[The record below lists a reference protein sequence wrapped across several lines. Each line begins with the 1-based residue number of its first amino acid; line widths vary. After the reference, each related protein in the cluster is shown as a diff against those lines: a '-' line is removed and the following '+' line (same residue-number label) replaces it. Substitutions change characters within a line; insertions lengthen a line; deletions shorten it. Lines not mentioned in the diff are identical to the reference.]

1 MAYIVNK
8 TDGNIA
14 AVVNDGTLSTVTS
27 IKLVGIGYQNYA
39 ETIAENLVQMLEN
52 FAHIIPP
59 TGPLPGQIWFNKNT
73 SHLQIYD
80 GVMFKEINNTA
91 ISNSAPINA
100 RTGDFWFNN
109 ITKQLFFYR
118 NGNWQVIAPAYPASM
133 KATELV
139 AEGLTDLGGNVH
151 PAVTLYVDGSRMAI
165 ISKDPSYMPIPYVEG
180 FTNVNPGINL
190 IEYPGYRYSGIV
202 DYAGATYGLL
212 PDADVTYMH
221 ANADTST
228 VGTLSVINDGGI
240 AIGANGDVVISSMV
254 ASPYTFGSS
263 ITSAADKSLALV
275 GYGGGTL
282 VMDNATNWISIN
294 KTNPTVD
301 LDVGG
306 SINADETITSQGG
319 YYFADDSAIT
329 SSGGV
334 ININA
339 GGTNAISADTAGN
352 VNITGATHFGSDITV
367 QSGNLSIS
375 DGQISI
381 VDYRPAQGPWPGYY
395 DSAWPEVKEHAVT
408 KHYADSLTIS
418 NMLPYGSIIMW
429 YGEIVDVPAGWRICN
444 GLFGTPNLTDK
455 FVMGAGG
462 QAALGTV
469 AGQSFSTVTTNTSG
483 AHTHTGTTV
492 AAGSH
497 DHSGTTGAH
506 ALTPGEIANHQ
517 HTFNDV
523 YALQDDA
530 NPPLY
535 DRNGNRVFRYSS
547 WGDDGD
553 NDSGSPAYF
562 ESITDSAGA
571 SDPHNHPISSDGI
584 HTHTLTIDQTAAHLH
599 TITNFDNRPSFMA
612 LYYIMKV
619 ANELIVPL
627 RPLGY

>member
-39 ETIAENLVQMLEN
+39 EKIAENLVQMMEN

-73 SHLQIYD
+73 SHLQVYD

-91 ISNSAPINA
+91 ISDSTPIHA

-109 ITKQLFFYR
+109 TTKQLFFYR

-133 KATELV
+133 GATDLV
-139 AEGLTDLGGNVH
+139 AEGLTDLSGNVH

-165 ISKDPSYMPIPYVEG
+165 ISKDDSYMPIPYIEG

-202 DYAGATYGLL
+202 DYAGAAYGLL
-212 PDADVTYMH
+212 SDADATYMH
-221 ANADTST
+221 ANSDAST

-240 AIGANGDVVISSMV
+240 AIGANGDVVISSIV

-263 ITSAADKSLALV
+263 ITSTTDKSLALV

-282 VMDNATNWISIN
+282 VMDNATNWIAIN
-294 KTNPTVD
+294 KINPTAD

-319 YYFADDSAIT
+319 YYFTDGSFINYSNVSGLSTIRLAPGGELVALTADSTGNIFVQGSSNFNDSI
-329 SSGGV
+329 GV
-334 ININA
+334 T
-339 GGTNAISADTAGN
+339 GSAVVTGN
-352 VNITGATHFGSDITV
+352 VSIQTWPTENYHATSKQYT
-367 QSGNLSIS
+367 
-375 DGQISI
+375 
-381 VDYRPAQGPWPGYY
+381 
-395 DSAWPEVKEHAVT
+395 E
-408 KHYADSLTIS
+408 SLTVS

-429 YGEIVDVPAGWRICN
+429 YGTVADVPDGWAVCN
-444 GLFGTPNLTDK
+444 GSNGTPDLTDK
-455 FVMGAGG
+455 FVMGAGN
-462 QAALGTV
+462 QAELGTIG
-469 AGQSFSTVTTNTSG
+469 GQSFATITTNLSG
-483 AHTHTGTTV
+483 AHTHTGST
-492 AAGSH
+492 ASAGSH
-497 DHSGTTGAH
+497 DHSGLTGAH
-506 ALTPGEIANHQ
+506 ALTPGELASHQ

-553 NDSGSPAYF
+553 NDSGNPAYF
-562 ESITDSAGA
+562 ESITDSAGS

-584 HTHTLTIDQTAAHLH
+584 HSHALAIDQTAAHLH
-599 TITNFDNRPSFMA
+599 TIDNFDNRPSFMA

-619 ANELIVPL
+619 ANALVEPL
-627 RPLGY
+627 QPPGY

>member
-1 MAYIVNK
+1 
-8 TDGNIA
+8 
-14 AVVNDGTLSTVTS
+14 
-27 IKLVGIGYQNYA
+27 
-39 ETIAENLVQMLEN
+39 
-52 FAHIIPP
+52 
-59 TGPLPGQIWFNKNT
+59 
-73 SHLQIYD
+73 
-80 GVMFKEINNTA
+80 
-91 ISNSAPINA
+91 
-100 RTGDFWFNN
+100 
-109 ITKQLFFYR
+109 
-118 NGNWQVIAPAYPASM
+118 
-133 KATELV
+133 V

-165 ISKDPSYMPIPYVEG
+165 ISKAPSYMPIPYVEG

-319 YYFADDSAIT
+319 YYFADGSFINCSNVSGLSTIILTPGGGSAALTADSTGNIFVQG
-329 SSGGV
+329 SSNFNNSIGV
-334 ININA
+334 T
-339 GGTNAISADTAGN
+339 GSAVVTGN
-352 VNITGATHFGSDITV
+352 VSVQTWPTANYHATSK
-367 QSGNLSIS
+367 Q
-375 DGQISI
+375 
-381 VDYRPAQGPWPGYY
+381 YAQ
-395 DSAWPEVKEHAVT
+395 
-408 KHYADSLTIS
+408 SLTIS

-429 YGEIVDVPAGWRICN
+429 YGAVVDVPVGWAVCN
-444 GLFGTPNLTDK
+444 GLNGTPNLTDK

-483 AHTHTGTTV
+483 AHTHTGTTI

-506 ALTPGEIANHQ
+506 ALTAGEVAG
-517 HTFNDV
+517 HTHTYSDL
-523 YALQDDA
+523 YGLRDDA
-530 NPPLY
+530 NPPVY
-535 DRNGNRVFRYSS
+535 DRNGNRLEYYTG
-547 WGDDGD
+547 WGSDGD
-553 NDSGSPAYF
+553 ADSGAGIF
-562 ESITDSAGA
+562 RDWQTDSTGN

-619 ANELIVPL
+619 ANALIEPSQ
-627 RPLGY
+627 PPGY

>member
-109 ITKQLFFYR
+109 DTKQLFFYR
-118 NGNWQVIAPAYPASM
+118 NGNWKVIAPAYPASM
-133 KATELV
+133 GATELV

-202 DYAGATYGLL
+202 DYAGAAYGLL
-212 PDADVTYMH
+212 PDADATYMH

-228 VGTLSVINDGGI
+228 VGTLSVLNNGGVS
-240 AIGANGDVVISSMV
+240 IGMNGDIVISSMV

-263 ITSAADKSLALV
+263 ISSVTDKSLALV

-282 VMDNATNWISIN
+282 IMDNATNWIAIN
-294 KTNPTVD
+294 KTNPTAD

-329 SSGGV
+329 STSGLV
-334 ININA
+334 SINA
-339 GGTNAISADTAGN
+339 GGNEVITADSDGTITVNGNANFENSINVTGNALITGN
-352 VNITGATHFGSDITV
+352 VKVQTWPTENYHATSK
-367 QSGNLSIS
+367 Q
-375 DGQISI
+375 
-381 VDYRPAQGPWPGYY
+381 YAQ
-395 DSAWPEVKEHAVT
+395 
-408 KHYADSLTIS
+408 SLTIS

-429 YGEIVDVPAGWRICN
+429 YGAVVDVPAGWAVCN
-444 GLFGTPNLTDK
+444 GLNGTPNLTDK

-497 DHSGTTGAH
+497 DHSGSTGAH
-506 ALTPGEIANHQ
+506 ALTAGEVAG
-517 HTFNDV
+517 HTHTYSDL
-523 YALQDDA
+523 YGLRDDA
-530 NPPLY
+530 NPPVY
-535 DRNGNRVFRYSS
+535 DRNGNRLQAYTG

-553 NDSGSPAYF
+553 NDSGAPIF
-562 ESITDSAGA
+562 RDWQTDSTGN

-599 TITNFDNRPSFMA
+599 TISNFDNRPSFMA

-619 ANELIVPL
+619 ANALIEPSQ
-627 RPLGY
+627 PPGY